1 MYSDKTSKSTRII
14 YGGSISPE
22 NAKELFAPQTINGG
36 LVGSASLEVESFV
49 EIINSTH

>member
-1 MYSDKTSKSTRII
+1 MYSDKVSKNTRIV

-22 NAKELFAPQTINGG
+22 NAKDLFSPVTVSGG
-36 LVGSASLEVESFV
+36 LVGSASLEVESFI